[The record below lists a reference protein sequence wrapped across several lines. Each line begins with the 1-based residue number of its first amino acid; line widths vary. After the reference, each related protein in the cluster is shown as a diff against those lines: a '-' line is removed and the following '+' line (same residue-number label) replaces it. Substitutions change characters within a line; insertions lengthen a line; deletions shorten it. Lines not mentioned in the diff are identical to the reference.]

1 MQNTL
6 ANFLIVFLISSI
18 FTACKNDVLPKP
30 KAVLR
35 LEYSTPKYTTTP
47 TRCGFSFDKNE
58 TSIFQSEQKNG
69 GCACEIKYPK
79 LNATIFLTYRPVHND
94 LRKLLTDAQN
104 LTQEHVVKADDIR
117 PREYLNPT
125 KKVFGMSYEVIGNAA
140 SPSQFYVTDSIKNF
154 LLGSVYFKTKPNYD
168 SILPAATYL
177 RNDMRV
183 LMESLKWDSKPKV
196 N

>member
-1 MQNTL
+1 
-6 ANFLIVFLISSI
+6 
-18 FTACKNDVLPKP
+18 
-30 KAVLR
+30 
-35 LEYSTPKYTTTP
+35 
-47 TRCGFSFDKNE
+47 
-58 TSIFQSEQKNG
+58 
-69 GCACEIKYPK
+69 
-79 LNATIFLTYRPVHND
+79 
-94 LRKLLTDAQN
+94 
-104 LTQEHVVKADDIR
+104 
-117 PREYLNPT
+117 
-125 KKVFGMSYEVIGNAA
+125 MSYEVIGNAA